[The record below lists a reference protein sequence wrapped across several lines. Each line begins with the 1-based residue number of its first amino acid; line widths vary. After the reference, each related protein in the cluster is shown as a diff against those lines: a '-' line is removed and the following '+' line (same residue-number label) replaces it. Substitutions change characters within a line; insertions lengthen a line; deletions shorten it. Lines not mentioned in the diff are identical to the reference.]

1 VIKGLKKSEMKSITY
16 SQYLTAKKSI
26 DDRSINP
33 NVWSC
38 LADSLP
44 EKTDSD
50 PLRVLEIGCG
60 IGTMVERCI
69 ERGLL
74 KHAVYEAVDRDTQL
88 IECAI
93 KRLNSLPES
102 HTLKVERNSSQKI
115 KYASLKVSG
124 LMVNLIVA
132 EALDFIHHQKDH
144 NLWDLVLSHAFLDLV
159 NLDIIPALL
168 NLLEPGGLFY
178 FTHNFDGLTAFL
190 PVIDPVFD
198 QQVVHLYQ
206 RSMDERQIDGAFIG
220 GSQTGRKILSRV
232 VAEGAHIIQAGA
244 SDWLIAPGETG
255 YTHDEVVFLHA
266 ILQTVYNE
274 LKDHP
279 HLNALK
285 FKDWIDQRQQQ
296 IDSAELI
303 FLAHQIDVFGRR

>member
-1 VIKGLKKSEMKSITY
+1 MKSITY
-16 SQYLTAKKSI
+16 SQYLTVKKSI

-44 EKTDSD
+44 EKTDSH

-74 KHAVYEAVDRDTQL
+74 EHAVYEAVDRDSQL

-93 KRLNSLPES
+93 KRLNSLPDS
-102 HTLKVERNSSQKI
+102 HILQVERNSSYKI
-115 KYASLKVSG
+115 THASLEVSG

-132 EALDFIHHQKDH
+132 EALEFTHHQIDH
-144 NLWDLVLSHAFLDLV
+144 NLWDLIIAHAFLDLV

-168 NLLEPGGLFY
+168 NLVGPGGLFY

-206 RSMDERQIDGAFIG
+206 RSMDERQIDGTFTG
-220 GSQTGRKILSRV
+220 GSQTGRKLLSRV

-244 SDWLIAPGETG
+244 SDWLVAPGETG
-255 YTHDEVVFLHA
+255 YTDDEAVFLHA
-266 ILQTVYNE
+266 ILQTVANE

-279 HLNALK
+279 QLNALK
-285 FKDWIDQRQQQ
+285 FADWIDQRQKQ

-303 FLAHQIDVFGRR
+303 FLAHQIDVIGKR